1 MPNAWKFM
9 LILTVAQTVFA
20 LSYEDLMPKA
30 EFVETPFVYG
40 CESSASMCLF
50 PPEWNTSHA
59 LYGVSVDDLYH
70 WVLIVIG
77 NNQQFHNQESCLEGL
92 TYTIVRNGSLF
103 YCISN
108 RTCSY
113 GEVNETMNVVAV
125 IQGKRL
131 GLKEIK
137 MATYDVLQKP
147 LTHAMQVCQ
156 NASEAAKSCEN
167 AVTAAEACKDNA
179 SEATNACNRAYK
191 VAEVCEGEVAQAVD
205 KCETC
210 VSTNTGLASA
220 ILFLCGLITI
230 LQMVTT
236 VIVVLCVKSS
246 RSETA
251 THVSH
256 TCQCRIQPSKENK
269 TETGQELQQGL

>member
-1 MPNAWKFM
+1 
-9 LILTVAQTVFA
+9 
-20 LSYEDLMPKA
+20 
-30 EFVETPFVYG
+30 
-40 CESSASMCLF
+40 
-50 PPEWNTSHA
+50 
-59 LYGVSVDDLYH
+59 
-70 WVLIVIG
+70 
-77 NNQQFHNQESCLEGL
+77 
-92 TYTIVRNGSLF
+92 
-103 YCISN
+103 
-108 RTCSY
+108 
-113 GEVNETMNVVAV
+113 
-125 IQGKRL
+125 
-131 GLKEIK
+131 

-156 NASEAAKSCEN
+156 NASEAANNCENAVTGSIAQAAEACKDNASEVAKSCEN

-191 VAEVCEGEVAQAVD
+191 EAEVCEDEVSQAVD

-220 ILFLCGLITI
+220 ILFLCFLIII

-251 THVSH
+251 THR
-256 TCQCRIQPSKENK
+256 CQCRIQPSQ
-269 TETGQELQQGL
+269 TETRQEL